1 MSLWDLEL
9 IWRLLGEVRQVWVA
23 LYLSWNV
30 VMLRKLYVNSTD
42 TTGEDLYFV
51 SAGVK
56 LFRLLLNR
64 NTVSWKL
71 TLRRVSN
78 IYLLVASSYHR
89 DREKSRSRSHSR
101 ERRRS
106 RSRDHYHKSSRQSR
120 SRSYD
125 RGNGK
130 SRSPPWRISRSRNRR
145 YSSQSRSPR
154 RRYSRSPLSRS
165 HTEEEEAVT
174 DTFIRAVAAEVKGQ
188 DSKYEDA
195 LRERERNNPKYA
207 FLLHRNVGHFFM
219 HPT

>member
-1 MSLWDLEL
+1 
-9 IWRLLGEVRQVWVA
+9 
-23 LYLSWNV
+23 
-30 VMLRKLYVNSTD
+30 MLKKLYVNSTD

-51 SAGVK
+51 LAGVK

-64 NTVSWKL
+64 NTVSRKL
-71 TLRRVSN
+71 TLHRVSN
-78 IYLLVASSYHR
+78 IYPPVALSYYR

-130 SRSPPWRISRSRNRR
+130 SRSPPRRTSRSRNRR

-207 FLLHRNVGHFFM
+207 FLLHRNVGHFLM